1 MRIHLDTDD
10 PIEACFERDWTDGLP
25 VVPPTP
31 DRVERML
38 GSAVDRAGEI
48 VAVLPPGGGEAT
60 LEKIAANAVMA
71 GCRPEAF
78 PVVEAAVRAIADPAF
93 QLERV
98 LTTLHSRSPM
108 VVVSGPVAGALGMNG
123 GFSAL
128 GAGNRANATIGR
140 AVNLVCRSIAGAR
153 PGGLNPATL
162 GHPGSFTFCL
172 TENVAD
178 SPWPPIH
185 TSFGFDRSESVVSV
199 YAADAPVCIAEVA
212 RLESAVLLELLAAAV
227 ALPGTYNALH
237 RQDLWLV
244 LSPTHASVLDGAGID
259 RESLA
264 RHLHEQARI
273 PAHLVPA
280 ERIAGGELFE
290 GTPSAITLAALAEGA
305 VPVVDDPA
313 RVRAAVAGSRLG
325 GYTAVIFGSG
335 VTVSVAVPAAGGS
348 GG

>member
-1 MRIHLDTDD
+1 LTIHIDTDD
-10 PIEACFERDWTDGLP
+10 PIEACFDRDWTDGLP

-38 GSAVDRAGEI
+38 GPCVGRADET
-48 VAVLPPGGGEAT
+48 VAVLPPAGGAAT
-60 LEKIAANAVMA
+60 LKRIAANAVMA
-71 GCRPEAF
+71 GCHPEAF

-98 LTTLHSRSPM
+98 LTSLHSRSPM
-108 VVVSGPVAGALGMNG
+108 VVVSGPIARALGMNG

-140 AVNLVCRSIAGAR
+140 AVNLVCRSIAGSR

-178 SPWPPIH
+178 SPWAPIH
-185 TSFGFDRSESVVSV
+185 TSFGFDKSESVVSV

-237 RQDLWLV
+237 QQDLWLV
-244 LSPTHASVLDGAGID
+244 LSPTHASVLDNAGVG

-264 RHLHEQARI
+264 RHLHEHARI
-273 PAHLVPA
+273 PAHLVPVD
-280 ERIAGGELFE
+280 RIKGGGLFE
-290 GTPSAITLAALAEGA
+290 GPPAASTLAALAEGG
-305 VPVVDDPA
+305 VPVVDRPE

-335 VTVSVAVPAAGGS
+335 VTVSVAVEAAGGS
-348 GG
+348 GR